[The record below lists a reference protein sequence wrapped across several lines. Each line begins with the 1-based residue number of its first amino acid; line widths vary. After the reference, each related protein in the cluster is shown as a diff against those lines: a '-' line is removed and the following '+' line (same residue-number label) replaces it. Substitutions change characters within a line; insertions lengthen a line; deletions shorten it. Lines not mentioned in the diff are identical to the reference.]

1 MCVLPGGGCSC
12 RRRSGNTLG
21 GRSSP
26 RRWVSPSRTPAWS
39 RSGRCRCRPTREGSP
54 YAPHTER
61 KKASIGLDFW
71 KILSSKL
78 LGPFSSKRHLR
89 RGRKKQSKQ
98 KHTYIRSKQPDYRMK
113 KLSKL
118 QSWSQSQKV
127 LLLRAVKLLKQYMK
141 VFRDTKYNFVQE
153 SITRI
158 KNKTT
163 TSSSQEQS
171 GYLFSGDITGL

>member
-1 MCVLPGGGCSC
+1 MKDSFKQAF
-12 RRRSGNTLG
+12 
-21 GRSSP
+21 
-26 RRWVSPSRTPAWS
+26 RTVFFQETPE
-39 RSGRCRCRPTREGSP
+39 EG
-54 YAPHTER
+54 
-61 KKASIGLDFW
+61 KK
-71 KILSSKL
+71 KNPQTKT
-78 LGPFSSKRHLR
+78 H
-89 RGRKKQSKQ
+89 
-98 KHTYIRSKQPDYRMK
+98 IRSKQPDCSIK

-127 LLLRAVKLLKQYMK
+127 LLLIAVKLLKQYMK
-141 VFRDTKYNFVQE
+141 VFRDTQYNFVQE

>member
-1 MCVLPGGGCSC
+1 MCVLPGGECSC
-12 RRRSGNTLG
+12 KRRSGNTLG

-89 RGRKKQSKQ
+89 RGRKRTPKQ
-98 KHTYIRSKQPDYRMK
+98 KHTYQEQTARLQHKETVK
-113 KLSKL
+113 AAKLVTITE
-118 QSWSQSQKV
+118 V
-127 LLLRAVKLLKQYMK
+127 LLLIAVKLLKQYMK
-141 VFRDTKYNFVQE
+141 VFRDTQYNFVQE